1 MARNLTPPTA
11 SVLSIQEE
19 QYFNSPNS
27 PSVLAFLMTQ
37 RFSVRFTM
45 HYLTLVCKMQSR
57 CSLCVLFMAVC
68 ELYLLHEWSR
78 WLRRKQEW
86 IAAGISFWFKHLR
99 CILSS
104 STESFLYINMQ
115 AKHLPLF
122 PNDLCFFSAS
132 HRKQRR
138 QSPKRHLVVDD
149 ILAGLKTFIR

>member
-1 MARNLTPPTA
+1 MARNSTPPTA

-27 PSVLAFLMTQ
+27 PSALAFFMTQ

-45 HYLTLVCKMQSR
+45 HYLVEPLKCKMQST
-57 CSLCVLFMAVC
+57 CGLCLIFMAVC

-86 IAAGISFWFKHLR
+86 IAAGISFSFKHLR

-104 STESFLYINMQ
+104 STESFLHINMQ
-115 AKHLPLF
+115 AKHLTLPLF
-122 PNDLCFFSAS
+122 PNDL
-132 HRKQRR
+132 
-138 QSPKRHLVVDD
+138 VVSL
-149 ILAGLKTFIR
+149 IPLKTNEANPQTPSSGRWYTCRI